1 MRITKKQSV
10 NIDSIGVP
18 ILLLTF
24 DKSFKKPTYYIKK
37 ANIKAYNFF
46 DSIKTQ
52 IKALIIMCLIF
63 T

>member
-24 DKSFKKPTYYIKK
+24 DKSFK
-37 ANIKAYNFF
+37 N
-46 DSIKTQ
+46 Q
-52 IKALIIMCLIF
+52 LIILRKLILKRTTF
-63 T
+63 WIL